1 MATDNKP
8 TKQEALAIY
17 WDILCDGTPA
27 FVLTFGHEAHEPL
40 MGTHVGI
47 PFYAGDDA
55 LPLPYCTS
63 EEKFMAISFIVNMLE
78 AEIAEEADH

>member
-17 WDILCDGTPA
+17 WDILCDGTPV
-27 FVLTFGHEAHEPL
+27 FVLTFGHEAYQPL

-47 PFYAGDDA
+47 HPYLGDNA
-55 LPLPYCTS
+55 LPLIDGTP
-63 EEKFMAISFIVNMLE
+63 EEKFLAISFIVNMLE
-78 AEIAEEADH
+78 AEIAEETGH